1 MIGVLGGTYPI
12 HYGHLRTAL
21 EVMQG
26 IGLDQVRFIPLHH
39 AVHREQ
45 PRATGDL
52 RLRML
57 QAAIAMQ
64 PGFIADA
71 RELQRRGDSFMVDTL
86 ASLRAEYRDRP
97 ICLLLGG
104 DAFNYFL
111 SWRHPTNILQLA
123 HLVVMQ
129 RPGHAAIE
137 DPALRRLLDAHRATD
152 NSELRDSLGGRIY
165 LQTVTQL
172 EISSTQIRALIAAGH
187 CPRYLLPEPVLRLLE
202 AEGLYRG

>member
-1 MIGVLGGTYPI
+1 MRLAYMIGVLGGTFDPI

-137 DPALRRLLDAHRATD
+137 DPALRRLLDA
-152 NSELRDSLGGRIY
+152 IV
-165 LQTVTQL
+165 LQTTVSCGTAWVAG
-172 EISSTQIRALIAAGH
+172 STCR
-187 CPRYLLPEPVLRLLE
+187 RLPSWRSH
-202 AEGLYRG
+202 RRR